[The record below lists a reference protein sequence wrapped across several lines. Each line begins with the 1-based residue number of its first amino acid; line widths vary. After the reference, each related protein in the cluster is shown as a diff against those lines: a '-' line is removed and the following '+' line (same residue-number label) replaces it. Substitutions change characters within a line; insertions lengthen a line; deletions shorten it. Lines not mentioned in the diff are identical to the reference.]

1 LGRAGAEIW
10 EFFMKKLIAV
20 LIMSLMGLALP
31 AAAQDEHVLRVASR
45 GDALTLDPYAQAE
58 GPTFNLLNQMYE
70 TLAAFGQDLSLEP
83 VLATSWEVMEPTR
96 WRFHL
101 REGVHF
107 HDGGAFTSDDVVF
120 SIERA
125 QQQASDYRPYVTH
138 IVEVIP
144 VDELTVDVVTDQPM
158 PLLPRDITN
167 ILIMSRAWCEEHNAT
182 QVQDFSAGDENYAVR
197 HADGTG
203 PFKLETREQDI
214 QTVMVRNPD
223 WWGFAE
229 GNTNNVDRLIFLSI
243 SNDATRIAALLSG
256 EVDFVTDPPLQDL
269 RRIERTPGFHLEEVP
284 QVRTIFLGMEQAAP
298 ELQTSN
304 VHGRNPFADER
315 VRRAMYMALDMDA
328 VQARI
333 MRGRSRPAGM
343 LIAPGIDGWDEEL
356 DTRLPFDPEAA
367 RQLMIDAGYEDGF
380 SVRLDCP
387 NNRYVNDEAVCQAIV
402 AMLARIG
409 IEVTLEA
416 LPKTLHFPK
425 IEEGRS
431 DFYMLG
437 WTPGT
442 LDSTD
447 VFSYLYATTAI
458 WNKGHYSN
466 PEADEL
472 IAQIMTEFD
481 PEVRAQMVHAVWSIV
496 TADIAYLPLH
506 DQVLVWAMRDRVATP
521 ITANNN
527 FQAQWVTL
535 DAGE

>member
-1 LGRAGAEIW
+1 
-10 EFFMKKLIAV
+10 MKNLIAF
-20 LIMSLMGLALP
+20 LIMGLIALAVP
-31 AAAQDEHVLRVASR
+31 AAAQEPGELRVGSR

-70 TLAAFGQDLSLEP
+70 TLTAFGQDLQLEGS
-83 VLATSWEVMEPTR
+83 LATSWEVLEPTR
-96 WRFHL
+96 WRFQL
-101 REGVHF
+101 RDGVTF
-107 HDGGAFTSDDVVF
+107 HDGTPFTSDDVVF

-125 QQQASDYRPYVTH
+125 QQQASDYRPYVSH
-138 IVEVIP
+138 IVEITA
-144 VDELTVDVVTDQPM
+144 VDGLTVDVVTDQPM
-158 PLLPRDITN
+158 PLLPRDLTN
-167 ILIMSRAWCEEHNAT
+167 ILIMSRAWCEENNAT

-197 HADGTG
+197 HTNGTG
-203 PFKLETREQDI
+203 PFKLEIREQDI
-214 QTVMVRNPD
+214 RTVMMRNDD
-223 WWGFAE
+223 WWGFDGE
-229 GNTNNVDRLIFLSI
+229 GDSNVQRLTYLSI

-256 EVDFVTDPPLQDL
+256 EVDLVTDPPLQDL

-284 QVRTIFLGMEQAAP
+284 QVRTIFLGLEQGAE

-304 VHGRNPFADER
+304 IRGANPFADER

-333 MRGRSRPAGM
+333 MRGRSAPAGM
-343 LIAPGIDGWDEEL
+343 LVAPGIDGWDEEL
-356 DTRLPFDPEAA
+356 DTRLPFDPDAA
-367 RQLMIDAGYEDGF
+367 RELMADAGYEDGF

-409 IEVTLEA
+409 IEVSLEA

-425 IEEGRS
+425 VENGES

-466 PEADEL
+466 PEADDL
-472 IAQIMTEFD
+472 IARIMTEFD
-481 PEVRAQMVHAVWSIV
+481 PEIRDQMVHAVWSLV
-496 TADIAYLPLH
+496 TEDVAYLPLH
-506 DQVLVWAMRDRVATP
+506 HQVLVWAMRDRVSTP
-521 ITANNN
+521 VTPNNN
-527 FQAQWVTL
+527 FQARWVQLT
-535 DAGE
+535 D